1 MSLAAVGAGGVVR
14 PGAIGQPPTDVA
26 GGTEMG
32 IIRVEVEE
40 IIDQG
45 SGITASAAFAVANV
59 DGAAFGN
66 GQDDLTDFVKS
77 FPPTWKGQ
85 TIGVF
90 VALHHRD
97 ATRTGSAKIDA
108 DIIYLSATEQFTS
121 IASFDD
127 SLTATYVVDAG
138 PDDWTHAVRIWKIGE
153 VTWPNNAGE
162 GAFYMRVRR
171 NGTDGGDDFG
181 NFLYLDEI
189 IIGPEAE
196 ITDDAITS

>member
-1 MSLAAVGAGGVVR
+1 MSIAAVGAGGAVW
-14 PGAIGQPPTDVA
+14 PGAIGQPATDQA
-26 GGTEMG
+26 GGTELG
-32 IIRVEVEE
+32 IIRISVTELLA
-40 IIDQG
+40 QG
-45 SGITASAAFAVANV
+45 SGITASAAFAIGNV

-66 GQDDLTDFVKS
+66 GQDDLTDVVKS

-97 ATRTGSAKIDA
+97 ATRTGDAKIDA
-108 DIIYLSATEQFTS
+108 DIRYLSTTEQFSALT
-121 IASFDD
+121 FDD
-127 SLTATYVVDAG
+127 QLTATYLVDAG
-138 PDDWTHAVRIWKIGE
+138 PDDWTHAVRVWKIGE

-162 GAFYMRVRR
+162 SAFYIRVRR
-171 NGTDGGDDFG
+171 NGTDAGDTFG

-196 ITDDAITS
+196 ITEDAIES